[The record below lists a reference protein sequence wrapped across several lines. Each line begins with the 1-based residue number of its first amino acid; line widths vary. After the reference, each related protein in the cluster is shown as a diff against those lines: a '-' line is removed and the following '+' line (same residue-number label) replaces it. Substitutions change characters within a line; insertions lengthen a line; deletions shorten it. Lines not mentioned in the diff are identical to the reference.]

1 MSAQGHVEGEG
12 AADQRGPGRHAG
24 QAGGP
29 ADAAV
34 AGGGAA
40 GVAAAARGQARLPL
54 QDEVQAG
61 EGGARGAALQC
72 GDQAAAVKQEPDPD
86 PATVSSSSGAA
97 ARGRQPPAS
106 ERKYATVQCTGYL
119 QVWPLSTLGADPA
132 TALEPALSCL
142 VAVARPQPSYPG
154 PLQVTWPWPAVASLP
169 RPGQAASPRFSSR
182 HSADGKFLLVEAG
195 VTLVL
200 GHHAGDLLGCTLY
213 ELLHHDDIPAL
224 AQVTCDWWTPGHLT
238 SDWPRPTAACS
249 AAARRWRRRAAGC
262 GQETDG
268 G

>member
-1 MSAQGHVEGEG
+1 M
-12 AADQRGPGRHAG
+12 R
-24 QAGGP
+24 
-29 ADAAV
+29 
-34 AGGGAA
+34 GGG
-40 GVAAAARGQARLPL
+40 G
-54 QDEVQAG
+54 
-61 EGGARGAALQC
+61 GAALQC

-119 QVWPLSTLGADPA
+119 QVWPLSRLGAEPA

-154 PLQVTWPWPAVASLP
+154 PLEVTWPWPAVASLP

-182 HSADGKFLLVEAG
+182 HSADGKFLLVEAA

-200 GHHAGDLLGCTLY
+200 GQHAGDLLGSSLY

>member
-1 MSAQGHVEGEG
+1 M
-12 AADQRGPGRHAG
+12 
-24 QAGGP
+24 
-29 ADAAV
+29 
-34 AGGGAA
+34 
-40 GVAAAARGQARLPL
+40 
-54 QDEVQAG
+54 
-61 EGGARGAALQC
+61 
-72 GDQAAAVKQEPDPD
+72 
-86 PATVSSSSGAA
+86 
-97 ARGRQPPAS
+97 
-106 ERKYATVQCTGYL
+106 
-119 QVWPLSTLGADPA
+119 
-132 TALEPALSCL
+132 
-142 VAVARPQPSYPG
+142 ARPQPSYPG

-182 HSADGKFLLVEAG
+182 HSADGKFLLVEAA

-200 GHHAGDLLGCTLY
+200 GHHAGDLLGSSLY